1 MKQIIPTF
9 SKVKTQKIYF
19 NEYNIK
25 QKEKNVKVLTDGDFI
40 DGITQRDIDCERRNE
55 LPYGIDAFFK
65 KKCKAK
71 QRKFNSDLTKRP
83 RTKSRKIF
91 ITHKGQTERQVEV
104 KSNEDIIKLYQD
116 YLDNNQNYHTLSN
129 ISNANCLKSI
139 NNDSNVDNKKL
150 IKNKLNR
157 YKIKAKKNN
166 FLTSSTMKSK
176 SKVKSTL
183 YITTTNFTKTKRN
196 DSFSL
201 LSFKNDS
208 ESLLSSSSD
217 ISTIYFPKANK
228 RYDFSLSDNDQIRKK
243 IKLLKLKDDIKS
255 YEKVVSNQLYNKEK
269 LEEDSKLNEPFI
281 RNGFYKTSF
290 TKVFTKKPQP
300 IGVESK
306 VKEYINKDTI
316 NHPLSCKKRFNQFD
330 KVFIQ
335 ASQNRIRRVDNK
347 QLANLE
353 EIEYKPPDKDN
364 WIQLIE
370 RGFKDEIVNYQGK
383 LGIFIYAGLQGYF
396 TKHFGDITEG
406 EKAYKEA
413 MRRIKSDWSSKKIKR
428 VSKM

>member
-19 NEYNIK
+19 NQYNIK

-208 ESLLSSSSD
+208 APS
-217 ISTIYFPKANK
+217 
-228 RYDFSLSDNDQIRKK
+228 
-243 IKLLKLKDDIKS
+243 
-255 YEKVVSNQLYNKEK
+255 
-269 LEEDSKLNEPFI
+269 
-281 RNGFYKTSF
+281 
-290 TKVFTKKPQP
+290 
-300 IGVESK
+300 
-306 VKEYINKDTI
+306 
-316 NHPLSCKKRFNQFD
+316 H
-330 KVFIQ
+330 
-335 ASQNRIRRVDNK
+335 
-347 QLANLE
+347 
-353 EIEYKPPDKDN
+353 
-364 WIQLIE
+364 
-370 RGFKDEIVNYQGK
+370 
-383 LGIFIYAGLQGYF
+383 
-396 TKHFGDITEG
+396 
-406 EKAYKEA
+406 
-413 MRRIKSDWSSKKIKR
+413 
-428 VSKM
+428 

>member
-9 SKVKTQKIYF
+9 SKVKTKKIYF

-25 QKEKNVKVLTDGDFI
+25 QKEKNVKVLTDGGFL

-83 RTKSRKIF
+83 RTKSRKII
-91 ITHKGQTERQVEV
+91 ITHKGETERQVEV

-116 YLDNNQNYHTLSN
+116 YLDNNQNYHTISN

-269 LEEDSKLNEPFI
+269 LEEHSKLNEPFI

-364 WIQLIE
+364 WIHLIE

-413 MRRIKSDWSSKKIKR
+413 MRRIKSDWSSKKNKE
-428 VSKM
+428 SQ